1 MVFQIELVV
10 DVVDCCEDIEE
21 SEAEEEFGVPI
32 PPVLLL
38 PLSPEMM
45 AASLKSAQA
54 EKINIAAWN
63 CSHVERAPLCS
74 IRLSHWRKRL
84 RDFFLYCSV

>member
-1 MVFQIELVV
+1 MPQTVKFFICCCSLLWLLCWLVVFQIELVV

-38 PLSPEMM
+38 PLP
-45 AASLKSAQA
+45 
-54 EKINIAAWN
+54 
-63 CSHVERAPLCS
+63 PLP
-74 IRLSHWRKRL
+74 L
-84 RDFFLYCSV
+84 